1 MQVLVDYISQVI
13 NFFYTLTAM
22 VGLANYG
29 VAIILFTIVVKVVL
43 FPLTYQ
49 QLKSM
54 QKMQLLQP
62 KVAEIQKKYKN
73 NPQKAQQAMMEL
85 YQKEGVNPFS
95 GCLPLLVQLPVLY
108 ALFAAMRSFF
118 NPVQNPNINLAHA
131 GFLWIAN
138 LGVKDPYYILAVLA
152 GAMTFL
158 QQWVTMR
165 RAGTAGTND
174 QTQRTMLY
182 IMPVFMGYISSQ
194 FPAGLAL
201 YWAVYSLASA
211 VEQFFVSRPGLEL
224 KGEVTSK

>member
-1 MQVLVDYISQVI
+1 MQVLIDFISQVI
-13 NFFYTLTAM
+13 EFFYTLTAM
-22 VGLANYG
+22 AGVANYG
-29 VAIILFTIVVKVVL
+29 IAIILFTIAVKLVL

-49 QLKSM
+49 QLRSM
-54 QKMQLLQP
+54 QKMQVLQP

-95 GCLPLLVQLPVLY
+95 GCLPLLIQLPVLY
-108 ALFAAMRSFF
+108 ALFAAMRTFF
-118 NPVQNPNINLAHA
+118 DPAQNPGVSLAHA
-131 GFLWIAN
+131 GFLWIDN
-138 LGVKDPYYILAVLA
+138 LGVKDPYYILAALA
-152 GAMTFL
+152 GAMTFV

-165 RAGTAGTND
+165 RAGTVD

-182 IMPVFMGYISSQ
+182 IMPVFMGYISAQ

-201 YWAVYSLASA
+201 YWVIYSLASA
-211 VEQFFVSRPGLEL
+211 VEQLFIRRPEMEF